1 MKRTVYKVVK
11 KRLEEPRKFIQV
23 LFGPR
28 QVGKTF
34 SPPPMILPA
43 LIPNGSEQLGI
54 VRGLSIK
61 RTPQQIFC

>member
-28 QVGKTF
+28 QVGKTT
-34 SPPPMILPA
+34 IVT
-43 LIPNGSEQLGI
+43 QLLDELNVPHLFATADDIAGM
-54 VRGLSIK
+54 LL
-61 RTPQQIFC
+61 F